1 MENGIQSD
9 AHRDRIY
16 LYLSIYLP
24 WGCCPLKRS
33 IAIVRAMS
41 TRSRLHTP
49 TTVTPSRRPAPSRDF
64 SGSPAHMPEPYET
77 THRPH
82 LMVSRPGSA
91 SSLGGRSASQSG
103 WSRASAKPQWSTR
116 SDRPAAPAPSAKP
129 QRSSARHH
137 PLADVEL
144 DQLAHELSSRDSAL
158 SEADANAAAL
168 RSQLCAADAEAAA
181 LRSELGAAEAEVR
194 EVRAGASG
202 GGAELREALAAL
214 AHAEQAP

>member
-1 MENGIQSD
+1 
-9 AHRDRIY
+9 
-16 LYLSIYLP
+16 
-24 WGCCPLKRS
+24 
-33 IAIVRAMS
+33 
-41 TRSRLHTP
+41 
-49 TTVTPSRRPAPSRDF
+49 
-64 SGSPAHMPEPYET
+64 MPEPHET
-77 THRPH
+77 MHRPH

-91 SSLGGRSASQSG
+91 SRPG
-103 WSRASAKPQWSTR
+103 WSRSIQS
-116 SDRPAAPAPSAKP
+116 SDRSAAPAPAPKP

-158 SEADANAAAL
+158 SEACANAAAL
-168 RSQLCAADAEAAA
+168 RSQLCAAEAEATA

-214 AHAEQAP
+214 AHAEQARRQAEYD